1 MKAPKLSLRTCFK
14 PFLAFLALHRA
25 RRAFP
30 FVSFGNGLP
39 CPRQADNNTRAAFE
53 LWRSHDKNTHI
64 PYIRNHRY
72 LKMGIHI
79 YNPVIRSKIEVW
91 RSGGCQA
98 CANTRTPPC
107 CSPAPPPK
115 RQALARTPHQS
126 KTAAPTTTWH
136 TVPQEVKALPK
147 HRYRDLSF
155 PLAVDREA
163 RLAAGRAQQ
172 TQTHVFLF
180 ASEEAAQLT
189 PSAER

>member
-98 CANTRTPPC
+98 CANTQTPPG
-107 CSPAPPPK
+107 CSPAPAS
-115 RQALARTPHQS
+115 QTPGSCPHVTS
-126 KTAAPTTTWH
+126 IENGGANNDVA
-136 TVPQEVKALPK
+136 
-147 HRYRDLSF
+147 YGS
-155 PLAVDREA
+155 
-163 RLAAGRAQQ
+163 AGG
-172 TQTHVFLF
+172 
-180 ASEEAAQLT
+180 
-189 PSAER
+189 